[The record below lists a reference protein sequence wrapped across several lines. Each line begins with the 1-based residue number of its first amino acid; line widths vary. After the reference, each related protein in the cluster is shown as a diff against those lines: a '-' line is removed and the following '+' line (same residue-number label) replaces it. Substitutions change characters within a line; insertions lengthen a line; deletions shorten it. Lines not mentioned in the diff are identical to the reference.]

1 MNIQETAAVLAK
13 IKIGDNR
20 EIDSKGI
27 VLREWHQ
34 EIGHLDYQDAL
45 EAVVMH
51 RRESTEYLQAGHI
64 VANVARIRRQRERDE
79 RVANPRQI
87 EPPKITLDRAEFDRL
102 TRVALEQARAERRY
116 TNEITGRAAL

>member
-1 MNIQETAAVLAK
+1 VNIQETAAVLAK

-20 EIDSKGI
+20 EVDSKGV
-27 VLREWHQ
+27 VLKEWHQ
-34 EIGHLDYQDAL
+34 EIGHLPYQDAL

-51 RRESTEYLQAGHI
+51 RQESTEYLQAGHI
-64 VANVARIRRQRERDE
+64 VANVGRIRRRRERDD

-102 TRVALEQARAERRY
+102 TQLAIQQARTEGLHSR
-116 TNEITGRAAL
+116 EIN

>member
-34 EIGHLDYQDAL
+34 EIGHLPYQDAL

-51 RRESTEYLQAGHI
+51 RQESTEYLQAGHI
-64 VANVARIRRQRERDE
+64 VANVARILRRRERDE
-79 RVANPRQI
+79 RVNNPRQI
-87 EPPKITLDRAEFDRL
+87 EPPVITLDRAEFDRL
-102 TRVALEQARAERRY
+102 TQVAIDQARKERRH
-116 TNEITGRAAL
+116 TNEITFRR